1 MKILLNQLKNISNK
15 TATEIA
21 KKKKL
26 EDAASKFESMFISMF
41 LKEAMPSDGGGDSI
55 LFGKSNAR
63 SIYKDMLN
71 EAISENLGK
80 QGAFGV
86 KDLILNEYKNVYGTT
101 KNSNIKKI
109 ADFLD
114 GDFRVSSPFG
124 LRTDPFTKKITFH
137 KGIDL
142 AATEGT
148 IINSPINSKVLFAGT
163 LKGYGNCIKLRTE
176 DGKTFVFGH
185 LKEIDIKEGDTIS
198 KGMRIGTVG
207 STGRSTGPHLHFEI
221 RDKNNKAFDP
231 RTMFIFNENYASRR
245 QK

>member
-1 MKILLNQLKNISNK
+1 MKVLLNKIGNISSE
-15 TATEIA
+15 TAQELA

-26 EDAASKFESMFISMF
+26 EDAASQFESMFISMF
-41 LKEAMPSDGGGDSI
+41 LKEAMPADGGGDEI

-71 EAISENLGK
+71 DAVAQNLGK
-80 QGAFGV
+80 QGAFGI
-86 KDLILNEYKNVYGTT
+86 KNLILDEYKEISGAS
-101 KNSNIKKI
+101 KSGKIKKN
-109 ADFLD
+109 ADFLE
-114 GDFRVSSPFG
+114 GSFRVSSPFG
-124 LRTDPFTKKITFH
+124 LRSDPFTGKTSFH
-137 KGIDL
+137 RGIDL
-142 AATEGT
+142 AAKEGT
-148 IINSPINSKVLFAGT
+148 IINSPVNSKVLFAGT

-185 LKEIDIKEGDTIS
+185 LKEIDVKEGETIS
-198 KGMRIGTVG
+198 KGMRIGEVG

-231 RTMFIFNENYASRR
+231 RTMFIFNSKYASRR